1 MNLPN
6 KITVFRF
13 ACIPFLLAASLI
25 QFPYHWSVALVIY
38 FIACMSD
45 KADGIIARKQGLV
58 TDFGKLMDPLSD
70 KSLVLAAYLVFVNMG
85 WHTELVIM
93 LMMAREFLV
102 AGIRMAAAAEG
113 EVIAANQFGKAK
125 TFLQMSTTGMTYL
138 LLAIGE
144 GAADITTSTL
154 AECVLYYCLLGSGC
168 GNGAVRYCLCQR
180 RLAPDPHK
188 ISVAKLHFFAIMIIT
203 YM

>member
-13 ACIPFLLAASLI
+13 VCIPFLLAASLI
-25 QFPYHWSVALVIY
+25 EFPYHWSVALVIY
-38 FIACMSD
+38 FVACMSD
-45 KADGIIARKQGLV
+45 KVDGYIARKNGLV

-70 KSLVLAAYLVFVNMG
+70 KSLVFAAFLVFVNMG
-85 WHTELVIM
+85 WHTDLVIM
-93 LMMAREFLV
+93 LMLAREFLV

-113 EVIAANQFGKAK
+113 EVVAANNFGKAK

-144 GAADITTSTL
+144 GKADIDPSTGWL
-154 AECVLYYCLLGSGC
+154 NVYCTVAFWIVGVITLLSGL
-168 GNGAVRYCLCQR
+168 VY
-180 RLAPDPHK
+180 
-188 ISVAKLHFFAIMIIT
+188 AKDGWHLIKT
-203 YM
+203 K

>member
-13 ACIPFLLAASLI
+13 ACIPFLLAASSI

-113 EVIAANQFGKAK
+113 GEIAANKFGKAK
-125 TFLQMSTTGMTYL
+125 TFLQMSTTGLTYL
-138 LLAIGE
+138 LLAI
-144 GAADITTSTL
+144 TSTPWL
-154 AECVLYYCLLGSGC
+154 NVYCTIAFWVVAVVTVLSGI
-168 GNGAVRYCLCQR
+168 VY
-180 RLAPDPHK
+180 
-188 ISVAKLHFFAIMIIT
+188 AKDGWHLIRT
-203 YM
+203 K

>member
-70 KSLVLAAYLVFVNMG
+70 KSLVLAAYLVFVNMA

-113 EVIAANQFGKAK
+113 EVIAANKFGKAK
-125 TFLQMSTTGMTYL
+125 TFLQMSTTGLTYL

-144 GAADITTSTL
+144 GAADITTSTPWL
-154 AECVLYYCLLGSGC
+154 NVYCTIAFWVVAVVTVLSGI
-168 GNGAVRYCLCQR
+168 VY
-180 RLAPDPHK
+180 
-188 ISVAKLHFFAIMIIT
+188 AKDGWHLIRT
-203 YM
+203 K

>member
-1 MNLPN
+1 
-6 KITVFRF
+6 
-13 ACIPFLLAASLI
+13 
-25 QFPYHWSVALVIY
+25 
-38 FIACMSD
+38 MSD

-113 EVIAANQFGKAK
+113 EVIAANKFGKAK
-125 TFLQMSTTGMTYL
+125 TFLQMSTTGITYL

-144 GAADITTSTL
+144 GAADITTSTPWL
-154 AECVLYYCLLGSGC
+154 NVYCTIAFWVVAVVTVLSGI
-168 GNGAVRYCLCQR
+168 VY
-180 RLAPDPHK
+180 
-188 ISVAKLHFFAIMIIT
+188 AKDGWHLIRT
-203 YM
+203 K

>member
-70 KSLVLAAYLVFVNMG
+70 KSLVLAAYLEYG
-85 WHTELVIM
+85 LAH
-93 LMMAREFLV
+93 R
-102 AGIRMAAAAEG
+102 AGD
-113 EVIAANQFGKAK
+113 
-125 TFLQMSTTGMTYL
+125 Y
-138 LLAIGE
+138 
-144 GAADITTSTL
+144 ADDGPG
-154 AECVLYYCLLGSGC
+154 VLGSRYSDGC
-168 GNGAVRYCLCQR
+168 RCGGRGDRCQ
-180 RLAPDPHK
+180 
-188 ISVAKLHFFAIMIIT
+188 
-203 YM
+203 